1 MLRSKRKSINP
12 SSTLRCLKKCS
23 KYDVELFS
31 QEDVSEFATI
41 LVNLVEESFD
51 ILDKIQQESNQI
63 PKKQDAASKDISIPI
78 EISSSSFS
86 ATVSS
91 SSVLDSTDN
100 SNQINLRIKNRK
112 NPIVKLLNGDLL
124 INRKKTGIFVNL

>member
-1 MLRSKRKSINP
+1 MLKSKRKSINP
-12 SSTLRCLKKCS
+12 NSTLRCLKKCS

-41 LVNLVEESFD
+41 LINLVEESFD
-51 ILDKIQQESNQI
+51 ILDKIQQESIHTLREQST
-63 PKKQDAASKDISIPI
+63 DVLIPI
-78 EISSSSFS
+78 EISSSSVS
-86 ATVSS
+86 ASSSSS
-91 SSVLDSTDN
+91 SSVLDSSDN

-124 INRKKTGIFVNL
+124 INRKKTGII